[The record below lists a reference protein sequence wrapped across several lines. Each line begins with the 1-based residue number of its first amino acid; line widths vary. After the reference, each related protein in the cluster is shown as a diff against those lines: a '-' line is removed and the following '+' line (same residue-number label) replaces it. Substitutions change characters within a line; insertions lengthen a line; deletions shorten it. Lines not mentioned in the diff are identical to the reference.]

1 MRIDDGRALPTF
13 MMQALQG
20 KFLTVYGDGT
30 QTRSFCYVN
39 DLIEGIYKL
48 LRSDVTEPINLG
60 NPDEISIIDFAAE
73 VIKITN
79 SKSEITFKTL
89 PVNDPK
95 VRRPNITK
103 AKELLN
109 WDPEVT
115 RREGLKKVAKY
126 FKSLTI

>member
-1 MRIDDGRALPTF
+1 MMRIDDGRALPTF

-20 KFLTVYGDGT
+20 KPLTVYGDGT

-89 PVNDPK
+89 PSSILILGP
-95 VRRPNITK
+95 
-103 AKELLN
+103 
-109 WDPEVT
+109 
-115 RREGLKKVAKY
+115 
-126 FKSLTI
+126 